1 MRSTWLETLVTIMLV
16 GCSNVPSAA
25 EAPTLEGTSWV
36 LVSLAGLASIEGP
49 PATVRFEGGTV
60 QGSDGCNRFSAP
72 YSARGT
78 SIEVG
83 ARGVS
88 TQMACAPEVMKRVSA
103 FTSAL
108 SASRSYRVRDGRLE
122 LLGSDGAVLATFA
135 AQLQTLAGT
144 EWRATGINN
153 GRGGVASPVSGS
165 VVTMRFEADGRL
177 GGSAGCNRFNASY
190 MATGPNLRIMS
201 PATTRKMCEA
211 SLMEQER
218 AFLKALDSVATMRFE
233 ADRLELRTA
242 AGALAVTLLREPGS

>member
-1 MRSTWLETLVTIMLV
+1 MRRTWLGTLVTIMLV

-36 LVSLAGLASIEGP
+36 LLSLAGLASIEGQ
-49 PATVRFEGGTV
+49 PATVHFEGGTV
-60 QGSDGCNRFSAP
+60 QGSDGCNRYSAP
-72 YSARGT
+72 YSVRGA

-88 TQMACAPEVMKRVSA
+88 TQMACAPEVMKRASA

-122 LLGSDGAVLATFA
+122 LLGSDGAVLAAFA
-135 AQLQTLAGT
+135 AQLQTLVGT
-144 EWRATGINN
+144 AWRATGINN

-165 VVTMRFEADGRL
+165 VVTMRFEVDGRL

-190 MATGPNLRIMS
+190 VATGPNLRITS

-211 SLMEQER
+211 SLMEQEQ
-218 AFLKALDSVATMRFE
+218 AFLKALKSVATMRFE

>member
-49 PATVRFEGGTV
+49 PATVRFEGGAV

-177 GGSAGCNRFNASY
+177 GGSAGCNRFSASY
-190 MATGPNLRIMS
+190 VATGPNLRITS

-242 AGALAVTLLREPGS
+242 EGALAVTLLREPGS